1 VTSQRNTQ
9 RVRRLAFGAREPTG
23 AKAQG
28 APWRASSSW
37 KSTARCVAIAA
48 ASQSLSAPGLPPRD
62 TMSRQ
67 IANRLSSAPHHRPTL
82 YDGSRSMSA
91 TRYHGVCSRT
101 RSQCNEPPF
110 PPLVRHA
117 DPLCPETSP
126 SLNTPAPAAPPSPP
140 TPTISAAASNSRPR
154 AAPSRSPASSPSA
167 MSAPPRTSLQ
177 RRASYP

>member
-1 VTSQRNTQ
+1 MAGIEQLEIHSKVCGHRSGFPISPR
-9 RVRRLAFGAREPTG
+9 
-23 AKAQG
+23 
-28 APWRASSSW
+28 
-37 KSTARCVAIAA
+37 
-48 ASQSLSAPGLPPRD
+48 PGLPHRD
-62 TMSRQ
+62 TMPRQ

-101 RSQCNEPPF
+101 RSQCNAPPPPPPL

-117 DPLCPETSP
+117 DTLCPETSP

-140 TPTISAAASNSRPR
+140 TPTTSAAASNSRRR
-154 AAPSRSPASSPSA
+154 AAPSPSPASSPSA
-167 MSAPPRTSLQ
+167 MSAPPRTSSQ